1 MSPNHPVQASYRD
14 LLAWAGTFMERHEAT
29 ITIMVDLGNVKKS
42 VRAYG
47 GGKAGA
53 AALMRQRMSTLEGQL
68 EAAGLV
74 VKIERVFGIP
84 FISSLSTNPAAG
96 TSVRRGSTVTLY
108 VV

>member
-1 MSPNHPVQASYRD
+1 MSVQEFRD
-14 LLAWAGTFMERHEAT
+14 HEISRLERSSWATNT
-29 ITIMVDLGNVKKS
+29 
-42 VRAYG
+42 
-47 GGKAGA
+47 
-53 AALMRQRMSTLEGQL
+53 ALRQALK
-68 EAAGLV
+68 AAGLV